1 MAKRQVEVL
10 EDDLDG
16 TLIMDENE
24 GRTVSL
30 AFDGQAFELDLTN
43 DHIRELENSLARFI
57 GQASSPVRA
66 TRNGTS
72 SVRANPEDLQ
82 AIRTWARE
90 NGYEVKERGR
100 IPFSIMDAFA
110 KAHARRAPRR

>member
-16 TLIMDENE
+16 TIIMDESE
-24 GRTVSL
+24 GRTYSL
-30 AFDGQAFELDLTN
+30 TVEGQTFELDLTN

-57 GQASSPVRA
+57 GPAASPVRA
-66 TRNGTS
+66 SRNGTAS

-82 AIRTWARE
+82 AIRQWARE

-100 IPFSIMDAFA
+100 IPFSVMDAFA
-110 KAHARRAPRR
+110 KAHARRGRR